1 MFLRIFIYVFFI
13 ISLFT
18 ISSYAENIDCSKKED
33 KILCMA
39 QQGDTM
45 AMYVMGR
52 REYTIARS
60 SGDMTKALEWTLKVM
75 EHKDKERV
83 ANRLLKMIYIQLGEG
98 VHKDYVQAYIWLQE
112 GIDKGEKYVYLI
124 SWLQR
129 LKYYMTEQQINDAEK
144 ILMNRIDLRKK

>member
-1 MFLRIFIYVFFI
+1 MFLRIFIYVII

-112 GIDKGEKYVYLI
+112 GIDKWEKYVYLI

-144 ILMNRIDLRKK
+144 ILMNRIDLRKN

>member
-1 MFLRIFIYVFFI
+1 MFLRIFIYVII

-52 REYTIARS
+52 REYTIARN

-75 EHKDKERV
+75 EHKDKE
-83 ANRLLKMIYIQLGEG
+83 
-98 VHKDYVQAYIWLQE
+98 
-112 GIDKGEKYVYLI
+112 IDF
-124 SWLQR
+124 Q
-129 LKYYMTEQQINDAEK
+129 
-144 ILMNRIDLRKK
+144 